1 MSMQSLGFAAQ
12 SVAGRVRG
20 HNEDA
25 VLCLP
30 ELGLWAVADGMGG
43 HECGEVA
50 SALALDTLRQSIVA
64 GSGLESSIHA
74 AHQAILAAVQEEG
87 GRRMGSTVVAVRFVD
102 ADYEVA
108 WIGDSRAY
116 RISLDGIE
124 RLTRDHSWVQAM
136 IDAGEL
142 SLDEARQHPRRN
154 IVTQCLGQGEQA
166 LEVLALDFKLR
177 REAISHRD
185 LGHRGRPRRLAGGPR
200 DDGRLDASHRDRP
213 LRDGAHRRRCGHRR
227 WRVDRGQGG
236 AASLSRPDR
245 AGGGRRAM
253 IRPVVLCA
261 LIALPAAAADAP
273 VAEAVAL
280 RPVVSIIVN
289 PETHRPSLRITNL
302 LQVLGLFF
310 HFMPLRLFLL
320 DRILRF
326 SGLDCLAGLGF
337 FHVSPTRKGRG
348 RMSLSGLAAAHIT

>member
-1 MSMQSLGFAAQ
+1 MQSLGFAAQ

-50 SALALDTLRQSIVA
+50 SALALDTLRQCVVA

-142 SLDEARQHPRRN
+142 SLAEARQHPRRN
-154 IVTQCLGQGEQA
+154 IVTQCLGQGEQE
-166 LEVLALDFKLR
+166 LEVGRVQGSLAPGELLLLCSDGLTGELTDEQIQEVCAGAATLDELVDELIGLANRLGGKDN
-177 REAISHRD
+177 ISCIV
-185 LGHRGRPRRLAGGPR
+185 LGRSMAESMQIDARPRNF
-200 DDGRLDASHRDRP
+200 
-213 LRDGAHRRRCGHRR
+213 
-227 WRVDRGQGG
+227 
-236 AASLSRPDR
+236 LSRW
-245 AGGGRRAM
+245 
-253 IRPVVLCA
+253 LH
-261 LIALPAAAADAP
+261 
-273 VAEAVAL
+273 
-280 RPVVSIIVN
+280 S
-289 PETHRPSLRITNL
+289 
-302 LQVLGLFF
+302 
-310 HFMPLRLFLL
+310 
-320 DRILRF
+320 
-326 SGLDCLAGLGF
+326 
-337 FHVSPTRKGRG
+337 RK
-348 RMSLSGLAAAHIT
+348 H

>member
-50 SALALDTLRQSIVA
+50 SALALDTLRQSVVA

-142 SLDEARQHPRRN
+142 SLAEARQHPRRN
-154 IVTQCLGQGEQA
+154 IVTQCLGQGEQE
-166 LEVLALDFKLR
+166 LEVGRVQGSLAPGELLLLCSDGLTGELTDEQIQDVCAGAATLDELVDELIGLANRLGGKDN
-177 REAISHRD
+177 ISCIV
-185 LGHRGRPRRLAGGPR
+185 LGRSMAESTEIDARPRNF
-200 DDGRLDASHRDRP
+200 
-213 LRDGAHRRRCGHRR
+213 
-227 WRVDRGQGG
+227 
-236 AASLSRPDR
+236 LSRW
-245 AGGGRRAM
+245 
-253 IRPVVLCA
+253 LH
-261 LIALPAAAADAP
+261 
-273 VAEAVAL
+273 
-280 RPVVSIIVN
+280 S
-289 PETHRPSLRITNL
+289 
-302 LQVLGLFF
+302 
-310 HFMPLRLFLL
+310 
-320 DRILRF
+320 
-326 SGLDCLAGLGF
+326 
-337 FHVSPTRKGRG
+337 RK
-348 RMSLSGLAAAHIT
+348 H

>member
-1 MSMQSLGFAAQ
+1 MQSLGFAAQ

-50 SALALDTLRQSIVA
+50 SALALDTLRQSVVA

-142 SLDEARQHPRRN
+142 SLAEARQHPRRN

-166 LEVLALDFKLR
+166 LEVGRVQGSLAPGELLLLCSDGLTGELTDEQIQEVCAGAATLDELVDELIGLANRLGGKDN
-177 REAISHRD
+177 ISCIV
-185 LGHRGRPRRLAGGPR
+185 LGRSMAESTEIDARPRNF
-200 DDGRLDASHRDRP
+200 
-213 LRDGAHRRRCGHRR
+213 
-227 WRVDRGQGG
+227 
-236 AASLSRPDR
+236 LSRW
-245 AGGGRRAM
+245 
-253 IRPVVLCA
+253 LH
-261 LIALPAAAADAP
+261 
-273 VAEAVAL
+273 
-280 RPVVSIIVN
+280 S
-289 PETHRPSLRITNL
+289 
-302 LQVLGLFF
+302 
-310 HFMPLRLFLL
+310 
-320 DRILRF
+320 
-326 SGLDCLAGLGF
+326 
-337 FHVSPTRKGRG
+337 RK
-348 RMSLSGLAAAHIT
+348 H

>member
-50 SALALDTLRQSIVA
+50 SALALDTLRQSLVA

-142 SLDEARQHPRRN
+142 SLAEARQHPRRN

-166 LEVLALDFKLR
+166 LEVGRVQGSLAPGELLLLCSDGLTGELTDEQIQEVCAGAATLDELVDELIGLANRLGGKDN
-177 REAISHRD
+177 ISCIV
-185 LGHRGRPRRLAGGPR
+185 LGRSMAESTEIDARPRNF
-200 DDGRLDASHRDRP
+200 
-213 LRDGAHRRRCGHRR
+213 
-227 WRVDRGQGG
+227 
-236 AASLSRPDR
+236 LSRW
-245 AGGGRRAM
+245 
-253 IRPVVLCA
+253 LH
-261 LIALPAAAADAP
+261 
-273 VAEAVAL
+273 
-280 RPVVSIIVN
+280 S
-289 PETHRPSLRITNL
+289 
-302 LQVLGLFF
+302 
-310 HFMPLRLFLL
+310 
-320 DRILRF
+320 
-326 SGLDCLAGLGF
+326 
-337 FHVSPTRKGRG
+337 RK
-348 RMSLSGLAAAHIT
+348 H

>member
-1 MSMQSLGFAAQ
+1 MQSLGFAAQ

-166 LEVLALDFKLR
+166 LEVGRVQGSLAPGELLLLCSDGLTGELTDEQIQEVCAGAATLDELVDELIGLANRLGGKDN
-177 REAISHRD
+177 ISCIV
-185 LGHRGRPRRLAGGPR
+185 LGRSMAESTEIDARPRNF
-200 DDGRLDASHRDRP
+200 
-213 LRDGAHRRRCGHRR
+213 
-227 WRVDRGQGG
+227 
-236 AASLSRPDR
+236 LSRW
-245 AGGGRRAM
+245 
-253 IRPVVLCA
+253 LH
-261 LIALPAAAADAP
+261 
-273 VAEAVAL
+273 
-280 RPVVSIIVN
+280 S
-289 PETHRPSLRITNL
+289 
-302 LQVLGLFF
+302 
-310 HFMPLRLFLL
+310 
-320 DRILRF
+320 
-326 SGLDCLAGLGF
+326 
-337 FHVSPTRKGRG
+337 RK
-348 RMSLSGLAAAHIT
+348 H

>member
-50 SALALDTLRQSIVA
+50 SALALDTLRQSVVA

-142 SLDEARQHPRRN
+142 SLAEARQHPRRN

-166 LEVLALDFKLR
+166 LEVGRVQGSLAPGELLLLCSDGLTGELTDEQIQEVCAGAATLDELVEELIGLANRLGGKDN
-177 REAISHRD
+177 ISCIV
-185 LGHRGRPRRLAGGPR
+185 LGRSMAESTEIDARPRIF
-200 DDGRLDASHRDRP
+200 
-213 LRDGAHRRRCGHRR
+213 
-227 WRVDRGQGG
+227 
-236 AASLSRPDR
+236 LSRW
-245 AGGGRRAM
+245 
-253 IRPVVLCA
+253 LH
-261 LIALPAAAADAP
+261 
-273 VAEAVAL
+273 
-280 RPVVSIIVN
+280 S
-289 PETHRPSLRITNL
+289 
-302 LQVLGLFF
+302 
-310 HFMPLRLFLL
+310 
-320 DRILRF
+320 
-326 SGLDCLAGLGF
+326 
-337 FHVSPTRKGRG
+337 RK
-348 RMSLSGLAAAHIT
+348 H

>member
-1 MSMQSLGFAAQ
+1 MQSLGFAAQ

-50 SALALDTLRQSIVA
+50 SALALDTLRQSVVA
-64 GSGLESSIHA
+64 GRGLESSIHA

-166 LEVLALDFKLR
+166 LEVGRVQGSLAPGELLLLCSDGLTGELTDEQIQEVCAGAATLDELVEELIGLANRLGGKDN
-177 REAISHRD
+177 ISCIV
-185 LGHRGRPRRLAGGPR
+185 LGRSMAESTEIDARPRNF
-200 DDGRLDASHRDRP
+200 
-213 LRDGAHRRRCGHRR
+213 
-227 WRVDRGQGG
+227 
-236 AASLSRPDR
+236 LSRW
-245 AGGGRRAM
+245 
-253 IRPVVLCA
+253 LH
-261 LIALPAAAADAP
+261 
-273 VAEAVAL
+273 
-280 RPVVSIIVN
+280 S
-289 PETHRPSLRITNL
+289 
-302 LQVLGLFF
+302 
-310 HFMPLRLFLL
+310 
-320 DRILRF
+320 
-326 SGLDCLAGLGF
+326 
-337 FHVSPTRKGRG
+337 RK
-348 RMSLSGLAAAHIT
+348 H

>member
-1 MSMQSLGFAAQ
+1 MQSLGFAAQ

-50 SALALDTLRQSIVA
+50 SALALDTLRQSVVA

-142 SLDEARQHPRRN
+142 SLAEARQHPRRN

-166 LEVLALDFKLR
+166 LEVGRVQGSLAPGELLLLCSDGLTGELTDEQIQEVCAGAATLDELVEELIGLANRLGGKDN
-177 REAISHRD
+177 ISCIV
-185 LGHRGRPRRLAGGPR
+185 LGRSMAESTEIDARPRNF
-200 DDGRLDASHRDRP
+200 
-213 LRDGAHRRRCGHRR
+213 
-227 WRVDRGQGG
+227 
-236 AASLSRPDR
+236 LSRW
-245 AGGGRRAM
+245 
-253 IRPVVLCA
+253 LH
-261 LIALPAAAADAP
+261 
-273 VAEAVAL
+273 
-280 RPVVSIIVN
+280 S
-289 PETHRPSLRITNL
+289 
-302 LQVLGLFF
+302 
-310 HFMPLRLFLL
+310 
-320 DRILRF
+320 
-326 SGLDCLAGLGF
+326 
-337 FHVSPTRKGRG
+337 RK
-348 RMSLSGLAAAHIT
+348 H

>member
-1 MSMQSLGFAAQ
+1 MQSLGFAAQ

-166 LEVLALDFKLR
+166 LEVGRAQGSLAPGELLLLCSDGLTGELTDEQIQEVCAGAATLDELVDELIGLANRLGGKDN
-177 REAISHRD
+177 ISCIV
-185 LGHRGRPRRLAGGPR
+185 LGRSMAESTEIDARPRNF
-200 DDGRLDASHRDRP
+200 
-213 LRDGAHRRRCGHRR
+213 
-227 WRVDRGQGG
+227 
-236 AASLSRPDR
+236 LSRW
-245 AGGGRRAM
+245 
-253 IRPVVLCA
+253 LH
-261 LIALPAAAADAP
+261 
-273 VAEAVAL
+273 
-280 RPVVSIIVN
+280 S
-289 PETHRPSLRITNL
+289 
-302 LQVLGLFF
+302 
-310 HFMPLRLFLL
+310 
-320 DRILRF
+320 
-326 SGLDCLAGLGF
+326 
-337 FHVSPTRKGRG
+337 RK
-348 RMSLSGLAAAHIT
+348 H